1 MSSTNINKRQ
11 YVLPQTKLIDSHFQ
25 GILCQS
31 VLEPIE
37 EGGGHDW

>member
-1 MSSTNINKRQ
+1 MTSNIKME
-11 YVLPQTKLIDSHFQ
+11 YKTPCTKQIASNFH

>member
-1 MSSTNINKRQ
+1 MASNIKMEYKTPR
-11 YVLPQTKLIDSHFQ
+11 TKQIASHFQ